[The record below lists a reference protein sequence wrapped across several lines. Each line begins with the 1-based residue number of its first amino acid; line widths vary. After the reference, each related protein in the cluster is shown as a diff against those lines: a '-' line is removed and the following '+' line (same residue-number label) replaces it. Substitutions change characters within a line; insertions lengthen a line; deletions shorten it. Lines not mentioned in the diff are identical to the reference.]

1 MHPTLLAS
9 LLCATTTL
17 VGCASPCARVQ
28 RTHAEVTQRTQPGA
42 PGDHLRL
49 SIPLAL
55 VDQVIARE
63 LRGLPRARLPL
74 PAIAGIS
81 LGTASVGVDRVTVV
95 PGAPEEVS
103 FVADVSVR
111 TGTRTLLPLR
121 VTARVRPKLDPGSGK
136 VVVALDRAGLVAM
149 DAKLGAGGTRALIDA
164 LWAELPGAARMLTTK
179 DEVARLADPAANELL
194 RGAVDLVERELLDDL
209 GRVARVELDL
219 PPIPVDAL
227 HVRSTDADLVVGI
240 HTPLPARG
248 ALAEAAPRTT
258 PAHQVELAIHGA
270 VAVELVDEAMR
281 RGEVPSRFEL
291 DGTADPK
298 GPLQAHLA
306 WDGAAPK
313 PLVVHAFLLDPAAA
327 GRPARDC
334 AHVVL
339 GATPQ
344 VSADQGRLVIATNDA
359 RIEDVDGSAA
369 VKAGLFFS
377 GVSRRSFEL
386 VEKIPTETHF
396 ELGQQSLRAE
406 LRHAARDGD
415 RLIFGLTLAPTERR
429 APARP
434 RSPSRTSARPTR
446 SGSAG
451 SALCGPVRGAR
462 LN

>member
-1 MHPTLLAS
+1 MRPTLLAG

-17 VGCASPCARVQ
+17 PGCASPCARVQ
-28 RTHAEVTQRTQPGA
+28 RAHAEITQRTA
-42 PGDHLRL
+42 PVASGDHLRL

-81 LGTASVGVDRVTVV
+81 LGAASVGVERLSVV
-95 PGAPEEVS
+95 PGAPGEVS

-111 TGTRTLLPLR
+111 SGTQTLLPLR

-136 VVVALDRAGLVAM
+136 VVVALDEAGLVAM
-149 DAKLGAGGTRALIDA
+149 DATLGGGGTRALIDA
-164 LWAELPGAARMLTTK
+164 LWAQLPGAARMLTTK

-194 RGAVDLVERELLDDL
+194 RRAVDLVERELIDDL

-227 HVRSTDADLVVGI
+227 HVRSTSADLVIGV
-240 HTPLPARG
+240 HTPLPAHG
-248 ALAEAAPRTT
+248 SIPEAAPRTT

-270 VAVELVDEAMR
+270 VAVELVNDAMR
-281 RGEVPSRFEL
+281 RGEVPRRFEL

-298 GPLQAHLA
+298 GPLEAHLA

-327 GRPARDC
+327 GRPAKDC

-344 VSADQGRLVIATNDA
+344 LRADQGRLVLATSDA

-377 GVSRRSFEL
+377 GVGRRSFEH
-386 VEKIPTETHF
+386 VERIPTETDL
-396 ELGQQSLRAE
+396 ELGQQSLRTE
-406 LRHAARDGD
+406 LRHAALDGD
-415 RLIFGLTLAPTERR
+415 RLIFGLTLTPSRPAAR
-429 APARP
+429 APG
-434 RSPSRTSARPTR
+434 RSR
-446 SGSAG
+446 S
-451 SALCGPVRGAR
+451 
-462 LN
+462 

>member
-1 MHPTLLAS
+1 MLLAG
-9 LLCATTTL
+9 LLCVTTTL

-28 RTHAEVTQRTQPGA
+28 RAHAEVTQRTEPGA
-42 PGDHLRL
+42 SGDHLRL

-103 FVADVSVR
+103 FVAEASVR
-111 TGTRTLLPLR
+111 SGKQTLLPLR
-121 VTARVRPKLDPGSGK
+121 LTARVRPKLDPGGGR
-136 VVVALDRAGLVAM
+136 VIVALDEAGLVAM

-164 LWAELPGAARMLTTK
+164 LWAQLPGAARMLTTK

-194 RGAVDLVERELLDDL
+194 RRAADLVERELLDDL

-219 PPIPVDAL
+219 PPIAVDEL
-227 HVRSTDADLVVGI
+227 HVRSTEADLVVGI
-240 HTPLPARG
+240 HTPLPSRG
-248 ALAEAAPRTT
+248 AIADAVPRTT

-270 VAVELVDEAMR
+270 VAVELVNEAMR
-281 RGEVPSRFEL
+281 RGEIPSRFEL
-291 DGTADPK
+291 DGTANPK
-298 GPLQAHLA
+298 GPLEAHLA

-313 PLVVHAFLLDPAAA
+313 PLLVHAFLLDPTAA
-327 GRPARDC
+327 GRPAKDC

-344 VSADQGRLVIATNDA
+344 LRADQGHLVLATNDA
-359 RIEDVDGSAA
+359 QIEDVEGSAA

-377 GVSRRSFEL
+377 GVSRRSFEH
-386 VEKIPTETHF
+386 VERIPTETDF
-396 ELGQQSLRAE
+396 ELGQQRLRAE
-406 LRHAARDGD
+406 LQQATLDGE
-415 RLIFGLTLAPTERR
+415 RLVFGLTLAP
-429 APARP
+429 
-434 RSPSRTSARPTR
+434 SRVAGFDGW
-446 SGSAG
+446 GSAHPAVKPPSIVS
-451 SALCGPVRGAR
+451 SAPVTKPDSSLAR
-462 LN
+462 